1 MFFCHEGRS
10 RLVYEGLSLR
20 DANARGASRGAG
32 GEVGGGSVAAGDLKE
47 KHARTC
53 VFGGCCS
60 LAELVE
66 KVPVLWRLGCSEVPQ
81 WCLQRWATRKS
92 LAASKSFVGN
102 KASLVSFGV

>member
-1 MFFCHEGRS
+1 MPESVFLS
-10 RLVYEGLSLR
+10 RREVSVSI
-20 DANARGASRGAG
+20 RGALAPRRERAWGFPG
-32 GEVGGGSVAAGDLKE
+32 WGGGSVAAGDLKE